1 MKEKLINAWNEIR
14 VLFIGAA
21 VLAVLLIEL
30 LTWLWRRK

>member
-1 MKEKLINAWNEIR
+1 MKRITECWNEIR
-14 VLFIGAA
+14 VHFIGAA